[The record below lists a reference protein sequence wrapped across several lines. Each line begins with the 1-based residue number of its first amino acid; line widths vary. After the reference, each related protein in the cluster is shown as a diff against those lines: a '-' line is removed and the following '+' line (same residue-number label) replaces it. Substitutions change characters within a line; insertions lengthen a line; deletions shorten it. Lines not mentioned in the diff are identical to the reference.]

1 MEAIRADKWLKSS
14 FDMSEW
20 TAHVATIPGLT
31 VTFEQYLDKYTG
43 KWTLEV
49 LDVIAKALNPQQVE
63 ADVLRAKNATLNPP
77 DNCPVTAITSKNL
90 PGFLL
95 DLQDIKLRIRCAA
108 YEVRS
113 NSDSLHS
120 SDP

>member
-31 VTFEQYLDKYTG
+31 VTFEQYLNKYTG

-49 LDVIAKALNPQQVE
+49 LDVIVKALNPQQVDG
-63 ADVLRAKNATLNPP
+63 DVWQYSVKA
-77 DNCPVTAITSKNL
+77 
-90 PGFLL
+90 
-95 DLQDIKLRIRCAA
+95 
-108 YEVRS
+108 
-113 NSDSLHS
+113 
-120 SDP
+120 